1 MERWNE
7 YTPGQLARG
16 MEEGT
21 LQTMGPGGRSCGNQD
36 CLWFASAFTRS
47 NGGFPNGGMNIP
59 GSILFF
65 VGPQGCGRHGDFDL
79 MTGNRG
85 HRFYR
90 VRISEQD
97 LVNGSVADKV
107 SDRILAFLEAME
119 TRPQVVEV
127 CVTCVDALVNSDFS
141 GLAARLKKQYGI
153 RFALIRMCPI
163 LAESILTHSHLLIE
177 SQYSLLQ
184 PTGNRQ
190 KTINLLGRIQSVDR
204 ASELYRV
211 LEAAGYRINNILEC
225 ETLEEYDA
233 LGDACLNLLAVK
245 NALPAAKTMQKR
257 FRIPYLPFYETCDP
271 DEMLENYR
279 RLEAHLGVPLPVEQD
294 CQQVRDKARQLA
306 EKHAGKSIVIGHA
319 YDYVPLKLAVD
330 LRRLGLPVKKAFIN
344 NLTKE
349 DLPWLKA
356 LETVAPDLRIFFA
369 SDPEMLFHAYRPGSG
384 DLVIGLEATHFLRA
398 PSARRLATGEQP
410 MDFLGLLQFLEQLD
424 QALSQEQSTPT
435 APAAAADPYGRSW
448 GVWRKEL

>member
-21 LQTMGPGGRSCGNQD
+21 IQTMGPGGRSCGNQD
-36 CLWFASAFTRS
+36 SLWFAASSTRG
-47 NGGFPNGGMNIP
+47 NGGFPNSGMNIP
-59 GSILFF
+59 ESILFF
-65 VGPQGCGRHGDFDL
+65 VGPRACGRHGDFDL

-119 TRPQVVEV
+119 TRPRVVEV

-141 GLAARLKKQYGI
+141 GLSARLKGQYGI
-153 RFALIRMCPI
+153 RFTLIRMCPI

-184 PTGNRQ
+184 PTGNKQ
-190 KTINLLGRIQSVDR
+190 KTINILGRIQKVDH

-211 LEAAGYRINNILEC
+211 LEAAGYRVNNILEC
-225 ETLEEYDA
+225 ETLEDYDA

-257 FRIPYLPFYETCDP
+257 FRIPYLPFYETCSP

-279 RLEAHLGVPLPVEQD
+279 RLEAHLGVSLPVEQD
-294 CQQVRDKARQLA
+294 WQQVRDKARELA
-306 EKHAGKSIVIGHA
+306 AKYADRSIVIGHA
-319 YDYVPLKLAVD
+319 YDYVPLKLAAD
-330 LRRLGLPVKKAFIN
+330 LRTLGLPVKKAFIN

-349 DLPWLKA
+349 DLPWLKT
-356 LETVAPDLRIFFA
+356 LETLAPDLRIFFA

-384 DLVIGLEATHFLRA
+384 DLTLGLEPTHFLRS
-398 PSARRLATGEQP
+398 PSARRLAAGEQP
-410 MDFLGLLQFLEQLD
+410 MEFHGLLQFLEQLD
-424 QALSQEQSTPT
+424 QTLSQERAIPS
-435 APAAAADPYGRSW
+435 APAPDPYGRSW